1 MSKKTIEIR
10 QYELMDEIYR
20 EEINLKLF
28 EDEIRDAYEE
38 VVADRVELL
47 IYPRTYLVIGRIYP
61 EELRK
66 AGKII
71 CANPKI
77 GKCCQRCGTGNRL
90 VKRTGFI
97 KITKRQ
103 LQDIYYIF
111 EEDEEK

>member
-71 CANPKI
+71 CSNPKI

-90 VKRTGFI
+90 VKRTGLI
-97 KITKRQ
+97 RITKQQ
-103 LQDIYYIF
+103 LEEIYYIF
-111 EEDEEK
+111 EEDENA

>member
-1 MSKKTIEIR
+1 MNKKTIEIR
-10 QYELMDEIYR
+10 QYELIDEIYR

-47 IYPRTYLVIGRIYP
+47 IYPTTYLVIGRIYP
-61 EELRK
+61 EELRM

-71 CANPKI
+71 CSNPKI
-77 GKCCQRCGTGNRL
+77 GKCCQNCGTGNRL

-103 LQDIYYIF
+103 LKDIYYIF
-111 EEDEEK
+111 EEDEEE